1 MDNKNRAAQLV
12 LIRSDTIDRIIGA
25 ALLILL
31 TRGMRAI

>member
-12 LIRSDTIDRIIGA
+12 LIRFDTVDRIIRA

-31 TRGMRAI
+31 TRPMRAI